1 MMLMKRTLRMIRNQT
16 VVITC
21 LIILFLIIA
30 TANRTTTIVT
40 NNIAGTS
47 SLQAVN
53 LVFKYV
59 PEEVET
65 KVINQPKTI
74 KELAAMAK
82 MNPIKFK
89 GTMTGYGPDC
99 VGCSG
104 VVSCPPNPYVK
115 KNITYQDREYEK
127 VRILA
132 ADRSIPCG
140 SIAIVRGSTE
150 GDFIGI
156 VLDRGGAIKGTL
168 MDLLFEQEKVTN
180 AFGRQNVEYEIIRW
194 GW

>member
-1 MMLMKRTLRMIRNQT
+1 MRRTLKMIRNQT
-16 VVITC
+16 MVIAYLIVLFIVVVT
-21 LIILFLIIA
+21 
-30 TANRTTTIVT
+30 TNKSTTITT
-40 NNIAGTS
+40 NNVTS
-47 SLQAVN
+47 ISSVKAVN
-53 LVFKYV
+53 LVFKYN

-65 KVINQPKTI
+65 KVIEQPKTI
-74 KELAAMAK
+74 QELAALAK
-82 MNPIKFK
+82 LSPIKFK

-99 VGCSG
+99 VGCSKNAA
-104 VVSCPPNPYVK
+104 VSCPPNPLVSK
-115 KNITYQDREYEK
+115 KITYDDKIYGS

-150 GDFIGI
+150 GEFIGI

-168 MDLLFEQEKVTN
+168 MDLLFKSESVTH

>member
-1 MMLMKRTLRMIRNQT
+1 MKRRLRMIRNQT
-16 VVITC
+16 ITILY
-21 LIILFLIIA
+21 LIMLFFIVA
-30 TANRTTTIVT
+30 TSNKTTTITT
-40 NNIAGTS
+40 NNIASIS

-65 KVINQPKTI
+65 KVVSQPKTI
-74 KELAAMAK
+74 QELAAMAK
-82 MNPIKFK
+82 TNPIKFK

-115 KNITYQDREYEK
+115 KNITYKDRDYEN

-140 SIAIVRGSTE
+140 TIAVVRGSTE

-168 MDLLFEQEKVTN
+168 MDLLFANEKVTY